1 LNSLNLLVEL
11 VEEQHVQRQRPDDHG
26 EDVTM
31 ERVEISRDCD
41 AIAIPAGYAV
51 RLTKGTTAF
60 ITQALGGSYT
70 LQVPEMG
77 GLFRVAGT
85 DADAIGKTP
94 GDAPVAGAAAPQS
107 FEDEVWAQLRT
118 CYDPEIPVNIVDL
131 GLVYDMRVE
140 ALPEGGKRVEVK
152 MTLTA
157 PGCGMGTVIAA
168 EARQKIAGLPDVE
181 EANVEVVWD
190 PPWNPQMISPE
201 GKERLGMM

>member
-1 LNSLNLLVEL
+1 
-11 VEEQHVQRQRPDDHG
+11 
-26 EDVTM
+26 M

-41 AIAIPAGYAV
+41 AIAIPAGYTV
-51 RLTKGTTAF
+51 HLTKGTTAF

-77 GLFRVAGT
+77 GLFRVAGS
-85 DADAIGKTP
+85 DADAIGKVP
-94 GDAPVAGAAAPQS
+94 GEAPVGEAGAPQS
-107 FEDEVWAQLRT
+107 LEDEVWAQLRT

-131 GLVYDMRVE
+131 GLIYDMRVDE
-140 ALPEGGKRVEVK
+140 LPEGGKRVEVK

-168 EARQKIAGLPDVE
+168 EARQKIAGLSDVE